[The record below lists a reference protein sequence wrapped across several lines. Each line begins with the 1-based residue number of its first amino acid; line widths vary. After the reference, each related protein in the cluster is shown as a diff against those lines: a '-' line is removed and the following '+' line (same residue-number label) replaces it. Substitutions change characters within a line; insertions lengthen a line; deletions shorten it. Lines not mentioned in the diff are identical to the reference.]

1 MKLFSYIGLL
11 FLGFLALY
19 LSGTYIE
26 HFVPTTLTSEVVEP
40 DILLSNSK
48 RYFQDDAHERSMK
61 HLIHAIEAIEK
72 IEQEIDDD
80 SKRRVDLAVVDLKN
94 IYAEMSHDTFNITKL
109 NEASVKALNALT
121 YAELKVS
128 EHYVESHE
136 LNKARIALGYGM
148 LHIKNALLFAEGRKK
163 EYEVQLYAEIDSI
176 VENNHLSD
184 DELIEKLEHMIAELD
199 EDRLIESE
207 H

>member
-11 FLGFLALY
+11 ILGFIVLY
-19 LSGTYIE
+19 IAGSVIHHL
-26 HFVPTTLTSEVVEP
+26 VPTTLTSEVVEP
-40 DILLSNSK
+40 DILLSNTK
-48 RYFQDDAHERSMK
+48 RYFEDDAHERSMN

-80 SKRRVDLAVVDLKN
+80 SKLKVDKAVVELKK

-128 EHYVESHE
+128 EHYAESHE
-136 LNKARIALGYGM
+136 LNKARVALGYGM
-148 LHIKNALLFAEGRKK
+148 LHIKNALLFAEGYKK
-163 EYEVQLYAEIDSI
+163 EYEVKLYAEIDSI
-176 VENNHLSD
+176 VENKHLSD
-184 DELIEKLEHMIAELD
+184 EELIEKLEHMITELD